1 MRAFKLLTVALVC
14 LLVLCSCANT
24 LNYDKTENIFTDKKT
39 GVRYT
44 DAPSCY
50 ESREVGDKYA
60 AWKNDYATVDFY
72 TMDGADPRLW
82 LTEEG
87 GIVFYD
93 VDHVT
98 LPELSE
104 MEISE
109 VLICVEGD
117 ALYAVAEIKSA
128 EHISALTALW
138 ETGESTEYTGMTPSG
153 HYRIKFVSEKYPFLY
168 FSLIYVEY
176 SDGAYLYCRDTG
188 RCIPAGDIIRGYL
201 DGSLD

>member
-1 MRAFKLLTVALVC
+1 MKNLKLLTLAMVC
-14 LLVLCSCANT
+14 LLLLCSCANR
-24 LNYDKTENIFTDKKT
+24 LDYDKTNNIFTDQKT

-44 DAPSCY
+44 DAPFCY
-50 ESREVGDKYA
+50 ESRETGDKYA
-60 AWKNDYATVDFY
+60 VWKNKYDTVDFY
-72 TMDGADPRLW
+72 TMDGADPQLW

-87 GIVFYD
+87 GTVFYD

-109 VLICVEGD
+109 VLVCVEGNT
-117 ALYAVAEIKSA
+117 LYAVAEIKSA
-128 EHISALTALW
+128 EHISELISLW
-138 ETGESTEYTGMTPSG
+138 DSGESIEYTGMTPSN

-168 FSLIYVEY
+168 YSLIYVEY

-188 RCIPAGDIIRGYL
+188 RCIPAGNIIRGYL